1 MICLGKAAGEM
12 NTNEKPDLT
21 GRDVFAFHLRRWKQ
35 AILRAYCPQARFTFL
50 PLYLTDKVFTRKW
63 ATAIEAS
70 PNPALL
76 VWGLNVPPAALAFA
90 RKNSI
95 PLYFIEDGFIRSL
108 VPNASHSAPFS
119 LTIDSRTPYFDSR
132 VASDLEC
139 LLSSYDFAGDTALMD
154 RARDGIR
161 SLLASRLSK
170 YNAGNTRIDG
180 YVPVQKDRRR
190 ILVIGQVEDDA
201 SIRFGCERPVTNNDV
216 VRIAAAENPGCEIL
230 YRPHPDVLNGIR
242 KRLSDPAEVAH
253 LCRIVTDP
261 LPLPE
266 LLETVDHVYTITS
279 LGGFEALLRDI
290 PVTVMGCPFYAGWGL
305 TDDRQKNPRR
315 GRKLRLEELFAG
327 AYLLYPRYFNP
338 VTGEEIG
345 FEDCL
350 KLATGWRKTG
360 MPESRIVPVPVP
372 EKPGFRLSG
381 PYGLMGWRHLLTEP
395 LARAIE
401 MVGDKADAEDF
412 RKNPILFFR
421 ELSNP
426 RFRKVG
432 RLLYPFD

>member
-1 MICLGKAAGEM
+1 MRKLAGEM
-12 NTNEKPDLT
+12 KTNEKPDLT
-21 GRDVFAFHLRRWKQ
+21 GRDIFAFHLRRWKQ
-35 AILRAYCPQARFTFL
+35 AILRAYFPRTRFTFL
-50 PLYLTDKVFTRKW
+50 PLYLTDKVFTREW
-63 ATAIEAS
+63 AEAIKAS
-70 PNPALL
+70 RNPVLL
-76 VWGLNVPPAALAFA
+76 IWGLNAPTAALAFA
-90 RKNSI
+90 RENSI

-108 VPNASHSAPFS
+108 VPNASHTAPFS
-119 LTIDSRTPYFDSR
+119 LTLDSRAPYFDSR
-132 VASDLEC
+132 QASDLEY
-139 LLSSYDFAGDTALMD
+139 LLSTYDFAGDQDLMH

-161 SLLASRLSK
+161 ALLASRLSK
-170 YNAGNTRIDG
+170 YNAGGIRADG
-180 YVPVQKDRRR
+180 YVPTRKDKRR

-201 SIRFGCERPVTNNDV
+201 SIRFGCDRTVTNNDV
-216 VRIAAAENPGCEIL
+216 VRTAAAENPSCEIL

-242 KRLSDPAEVAH
+242 KRLSDPATVAH
-253 LCRIVTDP
+253 LCTIVTDP

-305 TDDRQKNPRR
+305 TDDRQANPRR
-315 GRKLRLEELFAG
+315 SRKLRLEELFAG
-327 AYLLYPRYFNP
+327 AYLLYPHYFNP
-338 VTGEEIG
+338 ATGEEIG

-350 KLATGWRKTG
+350 ELATGWRKTG

-372 EKPGFRLSG
+372 EKPGFQLSG

-395 LARAIE
+395 LARIIG
-401 MVGDKADAEDF
+401 MIGDKADAEDF

-426 RFRKVG
+426 TFRKVG